1 MCAHVTLFIL
11 KKKRAFFLIC
21 KRNNM
26 TKELRTELGGREKR
40 AYYDGNYKMAMIRY
54 YEKRKWIETRRI

>member
-1 MCAHVTLFIL
+1 
-11 KKKRAFFLIC
+11 
-21 KRNNM
+21 M

-54 YEKRKWIETRRI
+54 YEKRK